1 MHDNTFTM
9 IENIAHLM
17 VFENYKKSLIV
28 ASEASNVFIFSGQKF
43 SKNGKN
49 GSFWQILS
57 LRLNSV
63 TRQVNLN
70 RTKIG
75 GKRQNWK
82 IQIDFGW
89 DGARR

>member
-49 GSFWQILS
+49 GSFLTNFELAVKQCYQ
-57 LRLNSV
+57 
-63 TRQVNLN
+63 T
-70 RTKIG
+70 
-75 GKRQNWK
+75 GKS
-82 IQIDFGW
+82 
-89 DGARR
+89 